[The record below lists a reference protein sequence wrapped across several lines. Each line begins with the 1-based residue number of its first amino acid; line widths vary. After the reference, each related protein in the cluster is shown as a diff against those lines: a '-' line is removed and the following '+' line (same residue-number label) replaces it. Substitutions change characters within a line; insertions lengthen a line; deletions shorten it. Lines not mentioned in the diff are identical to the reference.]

1 MSRHPTTKQSKM
13 GGFVDPFVPESAWPQ
28 DTMFIGSSWPAAGPA
43 GTYLGGAG
51 AAAPDQLHLQNV
63 SSSSTGA
70 LLNGSAKEIVSL
82 SPVEELHEQF
92 LSAHLPLPAD
102 DVAPQGLNF
111 EVDSVVLSTPCAIS
125 LADSAPVVCCSSNDS
140 SGSEQSGLPPFL
152 LLGVGEQQPAWAPS
166 TFPRISSLVGEET
179 SQSCFGFSNHLL
191 REASCAADAKKYPQ
205 LGDLPSAPLQLHDD
219 VEFDTGKMLSFTPG
233 LGQQLNASTNF
244 GDLQLSQKEFSG
256 LHHLNLS
263 GQQLPSFNAT
273 GATHNP
279 EQSSEVSS
287 GKIGLNAPPFMNRQE
302 VANGNGAAGSGAPK
316 PRVRARR
323 GQATDPH
330 SIAERLRREKI
341 SDRMKNLQELVPNS
355 NRTDKASMLEEI
367 IEYVKFLQ
375 LQVKVLSMS
384 RLGATEAVVPLLT
397 ESQTESSGGLL
408 LSPRSGSSGRQRA
421 GGGSL
426 PSSEARDGAAFE
438 QEVAQLMENNMTTAM
453 QYLQSKG
460 LCLMPIAL
468 ASAISDQKGSS
479 SAAVQPENGGAKEM
493 LRAVK
498 PLGSPIQGR

>member
-1 MSRHPTTKQSKM
+1 M

-63 SSSSTGA
+63 SSSSSTGA

-205 LGDLPSAPLQLHDD
+205 LGDLPSAPLQLH
-219 VEFDTGKMLSFTPG
+219 V
-233 LGQQLNASTNF
+233 
-244 GDLQLSQKEFSG
+244 
-256 LHHLNLS
+256 
-263 GQQLPSFNAT
+263 
-273 GATHNP
+273 
-279 EQSSEVSS
+279 
-287 GKIGLNAPPFMNRQE
+287 
-302 VANGNGAAGSGAPK
+302 
-316 PRVRARR
+316 
-323 GQATDPH
+323 
-330 SIAERLRREKI
+330 
-341 SDRMKNLQELVPNS
+341 
-355 NRTDKASMLEEI
+355 
-367 IEYVKFLQ
+367 
-375 LQVKVLSMS
+375 
-384 RLGATEAVVPLLT
+384 
-397 ESQTESSGGLL
+397 
-408 LSPRSGSSGRQRA
+408 
-421 GGGSL
+421 
-426 PSSEARDGAAFE
+426 
-438 QEVAQLMENNMTTAM
+438 
-453 QYLQSKG
+453 
-460 LCLMPIAL
+460 
-468 ASAISDQKGSS
+468 SDQITRS
-479 SAAVQPENGGAKEM
+479 
-493 LRAVK
+493 
-498 PLGSPIQGR
+498 IQ